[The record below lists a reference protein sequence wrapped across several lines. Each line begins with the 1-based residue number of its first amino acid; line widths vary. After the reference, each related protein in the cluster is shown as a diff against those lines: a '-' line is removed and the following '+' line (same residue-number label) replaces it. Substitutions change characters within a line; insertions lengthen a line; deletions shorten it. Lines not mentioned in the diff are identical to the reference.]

1 MSATTDTTRGGQDL
15 NDPDALLERYQAAL
29 QALQQDKIAPL
40 QLIEVLRTRD
50 RIQGLLDNALAK
62 PQVSELSNQ
71 FWLQLATLDDR
82 LRTCQKEIATHPD
95 LPQWR
100 QSFRPP
106 ESAWWWYFPK
116 PPDARD
122 RYDWLWDALAIA
134 CLTASLALTQDIAR
148 RFIDDSFGGVWSSLG
163 ALTPA
168 VMTLFAG
175 GGAFTRLGRE
185 TVERLFE
192 NSPIHRSR
200 WSEVKFGLSA
210 TLLALLVLFHTML
223 PRLALLYNEAG
234 LNNLEAGAYTQAEG
248 NFKRALKLRP
258 NFAEAHYNLAVLYDD
273 LEEAEKAES
282 QYQLAAQGNITAAL
296 VPLGQQAIAAQDFNE
311 AVALSMEGLEQQ
323 ADNPNAD
330 PETTL
335 NLHRNIAWARIQQVR
350 ADPNLPPIEQSV
362 LLAEAR
368 EALETALS
376 IDADDTAS
384 NCLMAQV
391 LEAQNDSTAL
401 DFWERCLE
409 FTSGTNPA
417 ELQWSLTARE
427 RLITAESNAADA
439 GEPGDDDDFDDT
451 DDADDIGDDDD
462 FDDTDDADDAN

>member
-1 MSATTDTTRGGQDL
+1 MSATTDTTTGGQDL

-50 RIQGLLDNALAK
+50 RLQGLLDNALAK

-106 ESAWWWYFPK
+106 ESAWWWHFPK
-116 PPDARD
+116 PPDVRD

-234 LNNLEAGAYTQAEG
+234 LRNLEAGAYTQAEG

-258 NFAEAHYNLAVLYDD
+258 NFAQAHYNLAVLYDD
-273 LEEAEKAES
+273 LEDAEKAEA
-282 QYQLAAQGNITAAL
+282 QYQLAAQGDITAAF
-296 VPLGQQAIAAQDFNE
+296 VSLGQQAIANQDYNE
-311 AVALSMEGLEQQ
+311 AIALSLEGLEQQ
-323 ADNPNAD
+323 EDDPSAN
-330 PETTL
+330 PETTV
-335 NLHRNIAWARIQQVR
+335 NLYRNIAWARVQQ
-350 ADPNLPPIEQSV
+350 ANTDLELSSTEQDV
-362 LLAEAR
+362 LLTDAR

-376 IDADDTAS
+376 IDPNDGAI
-384 NCLMAQV
+384 NCLLAQV
-391 LEAQNDSTAL
+391 LDIQGDPDAL
-401 DFWERCLE
+401 DFWQRCLE
-409 FTSGTNPA
+409 LTSGTNPA
-417 ELQWSLTARE
+417 ELQWRLTARE
-427 RLITAESNAADA
+427 RLMIAESDTA
-439 GEPGDDDDFDDT
+439 GEVDDVDEP
-451 DDADDIGDDDD
+451 DDAD
-462 FDDTDDADDAN
+462 TDEADN